1 MFVPHRRLERDFITW
16 SEGKSMFRPGQL
28 LAMST
33 ELSVFRPLCKLHGGA
48 VPQTDGGPG
57 LLMAADMNPV
67 GS

>member
-1 MFVPHRRLERDFITW
+1 
-16 SEGKSMFRPGQL
+16 MFRPGQL

-48 VPQTDGGPG
+48 VPPPDGGPG
-57 LLMAADMNPV
+57 LLMAADMNPA